1 MVVRLGVEALSKEV
15 ANVTKNNK
23 NKITYVCGEEDVV
36 GGVLVDVTWHW
47 LSSGVL
53 RRHAKFFVCAV
64 PKLGVNGGEDLL
76 RRRWPCWKS
85 QAISVV
91 LLLV

>member
-1 MVVRLGVEALSKEV
+1 MVVGLGMEALSKKI
-15 ANVTKNNK
+15 ANVAKDNK
-23 NKITYVCGEEDVV
+23 NKITYVGGEEDVV
-36 GGVLVDVTWHW
+36 RGVLVDVTWHW

-53 RRHAKFFVCAV
+53 RRHSKFFICAV

-76 RRRWPCWKS
+76 RRRWSCWKG

-91 LLLV
+91 VHLV